1 MSNPAVITLD
11 NASSKKG
18 KFKRFV
24 IEDNIGESM
33 HLHIDNMRV
42 DFTIDEFLEF
52 SQMIRESLEDLDI
65 LKGYGINDFDESFLK
80 NCTSHLKNLVDIK
93 IEKIKIS
100 DLKCIHRYN
109 PIKDL
114 FLTKLVSV
122 EKTSV
127 YKYLRGID
135 KSFENYPQYNYFNS
149 NNLRRLED
157 LKESLKKQYPQDNKY
172 IILFNGQNIVMDGQH
187 RVAVLADIYG
197 LDTEIEVMRFCFEG
211 KKHLYRSFVSNS
223 YTSLYWL
230 TKKIY
235 YRYFKK

>member
-52 SQMIRESLEDLDI
+52 SRMVRQSLEDLDI
-65 LKGYGINDFDESFLK
+65 LNGYDINDFDESFLK
-80 NCTSHLKNLVDIK
+80 KCSKYLNNLVNIK

-100 DLKCIHRYN
+100 DLKCIHRFN

-114 FLTKLVSV
+114 YLTKLVKI
-122 EKTSV
+122 EDTSA
-127 YKYLRGID
+127 YRYLKGVD
-135 KSFENYPQYNYFNS
+135 KSFEMYPQYNYFKND
-149 NNLRRLED
+149 NIQRLES
-157 LKESLKKQYPQDNKY
+157 LKESLKKQYPLNNKY

-187 RVAVLADIYG
+187 RIAILADIYG
-197 LDTEIEVMRFCFEG
+197 LDTDIEIMRFYFKG
-211 KKHLYRSFVSNS
+211 NKHFYRSFISNS
-223 YTSLYWL
+223 YKSLYWFAE
-230 TKKIY
+230 KIY
-235 YRYFKK
+235 YRHFKR